1 MAAPVLP
8 RAVGAPI
15 DRIEGR
21 LKVSGQ
27 ARYAYEHRPE
37 QVVYGW
43 IVQSKVARG
52 TIRSLGAKRALTVAG
67 ALEVLWYGNV
77 PRLAGEIKN
86 RELAVFQSD
95 RVAYRGQII
104 ACAVAETL
112 EAARE
117 AAELIEIDYE
127 SEAHDVVLSQDHP
140 RLREPDVVN
149 PRYPGRTERG
159 DPDRALARAE
169 VVVDETYRTPAQH
182 NNPMETHAAVAFW
195 EEGALTVYDSSQG
208 ATAERDELAAVFAL
222 RPEQVHVIS
231 AHVGGGF
238 GSKGSTRPQVVV
250 AALAAKALRKPVKV
264 AVTRQQM
271 FAFTGYRTP
280 TIQRLRLG
288 ARRDGTMTALIH
300 DVSEQ
305 TSTVRE
311 FAEQTA
317 VCSRYMYAAPNVRT
331 THHLAALD
339 VPTPAW
345 MRAPGETPGMY
356 ALESAVDELAIA
368 CGIDPVEL
376 RIINEPERDPESGYE
391 WSSRNLIACLRQGA
405 ERFAWQPR
413 DPTPAA
419 RRDGNWLIGTGVAA
433 ATFPAFR
440 RPSGAIARANQEG
453 TFTVQIAA
461 ADIGTGARTVLTQI
475 AADEL
480 ERPIDR
486 IDVEV
491 GDSDLPF
498 AAVAGGSG
506 GTASWGS
513 AVVLACRRLRERLE
527 AGESAPLEVTADTT
541 EEISRQRTDLSRH
554 AFGAQFAEV
563 RVDADTGEVRVPRML
578 GVFAAGQILNPKT
591 ARSQFVGG
599 MTWGLSMAL
608 HEQSVMDE
616 QFGDY
621 LNHDFAQYHVAACAD
636 VLEIDASWV
645 DDPDEN
651 LNPMG
656 SKGIGEIGIVGAA
669 AAIANAV
676 HHATG
681 KRVRDLP
688 ITPAKLIGS
697 LPSFTARVKP
707 IS

>member
-1 MAAPVLP
+1 MATPVLP
-8 RAVGAPI
+8 RSVGAPV
-15 DRIEGR
+15 DRLEGE
-21 LKVSGQ
+21 LKVRGQ
-27 ARYAYEHRPE
+27 ARYTYEHRPE
-37 QVVYGW
+37 QAVYGW
-43 IVQSKVARG
+43 IVQSQIARG
-52 TIRSLGAKRALTVAG
+52 KIRSLNAERALSVGG
-67 ALEVLWYGNV
+67 ALQVLWHGNA
-77 PRLAGEIKN
+77 PRLEGEINN
-86 RELAVFQSD
+86 RELAVLQSD

-104 ACAVAETL
+104 ACAVAETV
-112 EAARE
+112 EAARA
-117 AAELIEIDYE
+117 AAELVDVEYE
-127 SEAHDVVLSQDHP
+127 PEAHNVVLTEDDP
-140 RLREPDVVN
+140 RLREPRVVN
-149 PRYPGRTERG
+149 PFYPGRTERG
-159 DPDRALARAE
+159 DPDRALADAE
-169 VVVDETYRTPAQH
+169 VVVDQTYRTPAQH

-195 EEGALTVYDSSQG
+195 EDGALTVYDSSQG
-208 ATAERDELAAVFAL
+208 VTAERDELAAVFAL
-222 RPEQVHVIS
+222 EPEEVHVIS
-231 AHVGGGF
+231 VHVGGGF

-250 AALAAKALRKPVKV
+250 AALAAKAVQRPVKL

-317 VCSRYMYAAPNVRT
+317 VCSRYMYGAPNVRT

-339 VPTPAW
+339 VPTPSW
-345 MRAPGETPGMY
+345 MRAPGETPGMFG
-356 ALESAVDELAIA
+356 LESAVDELAIA

-376 RIINEPERDPESGYE
+376 RIINEPERDPESGYQ
-391 WSSRNLIACLRQGA
+391 WSSRNLVACLREGA

-440 RPSGAIARANQEG
+440 RPSAAIARANEEG

-461 ADIGTGARTVLTQI
+461 ADIGTGARTVLSQI

-480 ERPIDR
+480 ERPIEQ
-486 IDVEV
+486 VHLEL

-513 AVVLACRRLRERLE
+513 AVVLACRQLRERLDR
-527 AGESAPLEVTADTT
+527 GEPAPLEVTADTT
-541 EEISRQRTDLSRH
+541 DEISAQRSDLSRH

-591 ARSQFVGG
+591 ARSQFIGG

-616 QFGDY
+616 EFGDY

-636 VLEIDASWV
+636 VVEIDATWV

-651 LNPMG
+651 LNPMA

-688 ITPAKLIGS
+688 ITPPKLVG
-697 LPSFTARVKP
+697 
-707 IS
+707 

>member
-1 MAAPVLP
+1 MATPVLP
-8 RAVGAPI
+8 RAVGSPV

-21 LKVSGQ
+21 LKVSGR
-27 ARYAYEHRPE
+27 ARYSYEHRPE

-43 IVQSKVARG
+43 IVQSTIARG
-52 TIRSLGAKRALTVAG
+52 KVRSLAAERALNVPG
-67 ALEVLWYGNV
+67 ALLVLWHRNA
-77 PRLAGEIKN
+77 PRLEGKINN
-86 RELAVFQSD
+86 RELAIFQSD

-112 EAARE
+112 EAARQ
-117 AAELIEIDYE
+117 AAELIEVDYE
-127 SEAHDVVLSQDHP
+127 PEPHDVVLSENHP

-149 PRYPGRTERG
+149 PSYPGRTERG
-159 DPDRALARAE
+159 DPDRALAEAE
-169 VVVDETYRTPAQH
+169 VVVDQTYRTPAQH
-182 NNPMETHAAVAFW
+182 NNPMETHATVAFW
-195 EEGALTVYDSSQG
+195 EDGSLTVYDSSQG
-208 ATAERDELAAVFAL
+208 TTAERNELAAVFAIE
-222 RPEQVHVIS
+222 PERVHVIS
-231 AHVGGGF
+231 VHVGGGF
-238 GSKGSTRPQVVV
+238 GSKGTTRPQVIV
-250 AALAAKALRKPVKV
+250 AALAAKALGRPVKV

-288 ARRDGTMTALIH
+288 ARRDGTITALIH

-317 VCSRYMYAAPNVRT
+317 VCSRYMYAAPDVRT

-339 VPTPAW
+339 VPTPSW
-345 MRAPGETPGMY
+345 MRAPGEAPGMY

-368 CGIDPVEL
+368 CGVDPVEL
-376 RIINEPERDPESGYE
+376 RIMNEPERDPESGYE
-391 WSSRNLIACLRQGA
+391 WSSRNLIACLREGA
-405 ERFAWQPR
+405 ERFAWQAR

-419 RRDGNWLIGTGVAA
+419 RREGNWLVGTGVAA

-440 RPSGAIARANQEG
+440 RPSSAIARADEDG

-486 IDVEV
+486 IHVEI
-491 GDSDLPF
+491 GCSDLPF
-498 AAVAGGSG
+498 APLAGGSS

-513 AVVLACRRLRERLE
+513 AVVLACRMLRERLQ
-527 AGESAPLEVTADTT
+527 AGESAPLEVIADTT
-541 EEISRQRTDLSRH
+541 EEIAQQRADLSRH

-578 GVFAAGQILNPKT
+578 GVFAVGAILNPKT
-591 ARSQFVGG
+591 ARSQLIGG

-608 HEQSVMDE
+608 HEESVMDR

-636 VLEIDASWV
+636 VLEIDAVWV
-645 DDPDEN
+645 EDPDEN

-688 ITPAKLIGS
+688 ITPAKLVG
-697 LPSFTARVKP
+697 
-707 IS
+707 